1 MVNKKYLMMQKRKKD
16 LEILHEKMTPFEIND
31 FYKRCNQKFYKIVES
46 SLESLK
52 RRLYLKYT
60 EINRIGTYVYEESYI
75 DGYIETFPSKL
86 EYRDATDE
94 DEKYILKVKREIL
107 DGYGYEFEKQVFLHN
122 KTEDYYQ
129 KLNNIYKEEK
139 SWDVVYQCYKI
150 IYDKDTVLK
159 ETNNREQRL
168 GLNKVI
174 IEAIDKQAAD
184 RVKNKGKDSDYVW
197 EYAAKHDGE
206 IPFYYHPSYEYLQ
219 KILSRELLKIKE

>member
-31 FYKRCNQKFYKIVES
+31 FYKRCNQKFYKIVDS

-60 EINRIGTYVYEESYI
+60 EINRIGTYVYEDSYI

-107 DGYGYEFEKQVFLHN
+107 DEYGYEFEKQVFL
-122 KTEDYYQ
+122 
-129 KLNNIYKEEK
+129 YKEEK
-139 SWDVVYQCYKI
+139 GWDVVYQCYKI
-150 IYDKDTVLK
+150 IYDKETVLK